1 MACEYHPRLVCEI
14 ASRDVEIPLKF
25 HFVGPAGRGLGG
37 TKEMPRLTR
46 RRRSA
51 PELTC
56 RHRGFMV
63 EE

>member
-37 TKEMPRLTR
+37 TKEMPRLYTA
-46 RRRSA
+46 S
-51 PELTC
+51 EIGT
-56 RHRGFMV
+56 GVDM
-63 EE
+63 